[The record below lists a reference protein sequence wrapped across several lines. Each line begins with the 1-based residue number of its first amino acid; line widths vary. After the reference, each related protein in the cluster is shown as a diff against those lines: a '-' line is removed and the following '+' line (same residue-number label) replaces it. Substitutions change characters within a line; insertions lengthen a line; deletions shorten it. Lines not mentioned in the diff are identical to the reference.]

1 MTLPVGQKDKIKV
14 IMPASAAVIYKIQ
27 DNQKWILII
36 QRSASDHWALMWE
49 YPRGKCDR
57 KGETIL
63 DCLRREVKE
72 ETGLDVKVEKFLT
85 MFTYVADKETRF
97 TRCYNYLC
105 QLLDPKQEVR
115 LSKEHQ
121 DFRWIN
127 TIGEAELLLH
137 PDQKRVVA
145 QILNPEKSIVNY
157 VNSKADKVLSE

>member
-1 MTLPVGQKDKIKV
+1 MTLPVGQKDKVKV
-14 IMPASAAVIYKIQ
+14 IMPAAGGVIYKIQ
-27 DNQKWILII
+27 DNQKYILII

-49 YPRGKCDR
+49 YPRGKCDK

-63 DCLRREVKE
+63 DCLKREIKE

-85 MFTYVADKETRF
+85 MFSYIADKGTRF

-105 QLLDPKQEVR
+105 QVVDPNQEVR

-121 DFRWIN
+121 DFRWIG
-127 TIGEAELLLH
+127 TVGEAELLLH

-157 VNSKADKVLSE
+157 VNTKADKILSE